1 MTKKRMSSLDVAKL
15 AGVSQSAVSRV
26 FSKTETSSTVSPQM
40 RKRVMDAADELGY
53 RPNALARAVFVGRS
67 RIVAVL
73 FSYLD
78 NQFYADALERICL
91 ELQANG
97 YHALVFMMP
106 ETTQGIDRVM
116 EEILQYQV
124 DGLITAS
131 VELSSSICQRCYDS
145 AIPVVMFVRTQDDPR
160 LSAVTADN
168 VAGARTVAQFLV
180 RTGHERIA
188 MIAGWEGASTNRD
201 RELGFNAGLAESG
214 AALFARAV
222 GHFDQKRAA
231 QATRELFDAP
241 DNRRPD
247 AVFVAN
253 DYMAISV
260 MDTLRFELKFRVP
273 DDVSIVGYDDIQL
286 ARLPTYN
293 LTTMSQPLP
302 AMVNASVH
310 MLINKIESQSSD
322 PEHQLFG
329 GRLIIRGST
338 RRVVGDAADR

>member
-1 MTKKRMSSLDVAKL
+1 MSSLDVAKL

-26 FSKTETSSTVSPQM
+26 FSQTDTSSTVSSQM

-67 RIVAVL
+67 KIVAVL

-124 DGLITAS
+124 DGMITAS
-131 VELSSSICQRCYDS
+131 VELSSSICQRCYDND
-145 AIPVVMFVRTQDDPR
+145 IPVVMFIRTQDDSR

-168 VAGARTVAQFLV
+168 VAGARAVAHFLV
-180 RTGHERIA
+180 RGGHERIA
-188 MIAGWEGASTNRD
+188 MMAGWEGASTNRD
-201 RELGFNAGLAESG
+201 RELGFNAGLAELG
-214 AALFARAV
+214 TALYARAV
-222 GHFDQKRAA
+222 GHFDQKLAA
-231 QATRELFDAP
+231 QATRDLFAVSAD
-241 DNRRPD
+241 RLPD

-260 MDTLRFELKFRVP
+260 MDTLRFELNLRVP
-273 DDVSIVGYDDIQL
+273 EDVSVVGYDDIAL
-286 ARLPTYN
+286 ASLPTYD

-302 AMVNASVH
+302 AMVSASVN
-310 MLINKIESQSSD
+310 MLIDKINSRNAE
-322 PEHQLFG
+322 PEHLLFG
-329 GRLIIRGST
+329 GKLILRGSA
-338 RRVVGDAADR
+338 RIAPPA